1 MMAEGG
7 CVGAFALTEPNAGSD
22 AARAATTAIID
33 EETDEYVLNGT
44 KCFISGGGQAESLI
58 IFALTDPSKGIKGMS
73 AIIVD
78 KGTPGF
84 SIGKIEEKWVFMVQK
99 LQS

>member
-1 MMAEGG
+1 MLVQMCE
-7 CVGAFALTEPNAGSD
+7 S
-22 AARAATTAIID
+22 ATTAIID